1 MGQDVVERTVEPGYK
16 WGTLASTYD
25 SGMETMILK
34 SPYNFAEPWT
44 LICILI
50 YQKKRLSRLIAPL
63 EDIKHW

>member
-50 YQKKRLSRLIAPL
+50 YQKKKKKKESEFAQS
-63 EDIKHW
+63 H